1 MENSLKNR
9 PKVFEKVFLRILN
22 KPGLRNKYSLHSVEE
37 SMSPGRCSIFHCQ
50 RKLKHIKAHMDSTE
64 EDVEDGG
71 QEMFEKGHYLLRRI
85 N

>member
-1 MENSLKNR
+1 
-9 PKVFEKVFLRILN
+9 
-22 KPGLRNKYSLHSVEE
+22 
-37 SMSPGRCSIFHCQ
+37 MSPGRCSIFHCQ

-71 QEMFEKGHYLLRRI
+71 QEMFEKEHYLLRRM